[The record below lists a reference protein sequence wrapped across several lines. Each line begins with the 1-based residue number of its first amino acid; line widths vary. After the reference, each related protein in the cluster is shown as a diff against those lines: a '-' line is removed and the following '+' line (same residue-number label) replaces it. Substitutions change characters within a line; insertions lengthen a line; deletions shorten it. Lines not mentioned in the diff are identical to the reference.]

1 MKSKT
6 FKYLAVLPFM
16 LLVGCTNIASSPTA
30 TSPSETTL
38 ITEGM
43 EDEQRSKLATNVE
56 KINKLVASAR
66 IAEDSIQKDPTNKN
80 SHLTKAATDRNEV
93 STAYLKS
100 ADLINDSLLLLGT
113 KYPSEASLSKEVVL
127 AMREIAVRIRKE
139 NYPLN
144 EFHPEKINLKD
155 FDASISDVFK
165 YFEPLAKNKMK
176 GFKADLDLAKQANN
190 REKTILTLKKISEIY
205 IDQAKIIAIN
215 DPAIVEELRIMGN
228 NILALADAVKQGK
241 DSLPDSEGLGL
252 KSLI

>member
-6 FKYLAVLPFM
+6 FKYLAVLPFV
-16 LLVGCTNIASSPTA
+16 LLVGCTSIASSPTA

-38 ITEGM
+38 ITDGM
-43 EDEQRSKLATNVE
+43 EDEQKSKLATNVE
-56 KINKLVASAR
+56 KINKLVASVR

-80 SHLTKAATDRNEV
+80 SHLTKATTDRNEV

-100 ADLINDSLLLLGT
+100 ADLINDSLLLLGA

-127 AMREIAVRIRKE
+127 AMRETAVRVRKA
-139 NYPLN
+139 NFPLN

-155 FDASISDVFK
+155 FDAKISDVFK
-165 YFEPLAKNKMK
+165 YFDPLAKNRMK
-176 GFKADLDLAKQANN
+176 GFKATLDLAKQANDK
-190 REKTILTLKKISEIY
+190 EKTILALKGISEVY
-205 IDQAKIIAIN
+205 IDQAKTIAIY
-215 DPAIVEELRIMGN
+215 DPAIVEELRSMGN
-228 NILALADAVKQGK
+228 NVLSLADAIKKGK